1 MPETPD
7 CPRLVAKGKH
17 NEALAL
23 LQRYH
28 GSGVVTPYVA
38 AEYAEMKACSH
49 PFPAGFRD
57 RWRFDTLVN
66 KKGDGHRLFLGE
78 SLYPFAGATPGP
90 RDAIQSVEQISADS

>member
-1 MPETPD
+1 MPETPRWCVRRRPQGGRDGPTSVCSGPAD

-78 SLYPFAGATPGP
+78 SF
-90 RDAIQSVEQISADS
+90 